1 MSRLYYLPGPNVSNT
16 PTTMSLFEK
25 IGPVFRNNNI
35 ILWLWPGQ
43 FIVATFSDII
53 KAMTAGTTD
62 LKKDI
67 RHDGH
72 GLGLCFGPH
81 QNEVIQDIEYSV
93 ELDDVDEQQSDEN
106 EQ

>member
-1 MSRLYYLPGPNVSNT
+1 MR
-16 PTTMSLFEK
+16 
-25 IGPVFRNNNI
+25 
-35 ILWLWPGQ
+35 
-43 FIVATFSDII
+43 
-53 KAMTAGTTD
+53 AGTTD